1 MNSLAPSQNSLA
13 PSQEFHSNLTK
24 TPTVH
29 PPIPLQSFFPTLTWT
44 AGGPGAFRK
53 TAIIPLF
60 ILLFCTQGAIGLAQL
75 AQDRYQLG
83 RRLARFERAWQLG
96 NNTLRSA
103 STPAMEKAVTSF
115 FSLQLPRAG
124 QSLDKAWMD
133 ALGLPP
139 SDQKRWMNSTP
150 WLVDWDS
157 PCIASNSSPLVLRGS
172 LRSFYSIEAPSN
184 ETQST
189 PDILS
194 IPWQFSIFRWQPSYE
209 ENTSSSPPSSSPPTS
224 PKPIAEF
231 QFSPP
236 TSSDAPLEVQ
246 LPPLPPGD
254 YLAVITLGKNLT
266 HPELLCEAFS
276 VIENLEARIEK
287 VESWLDEHRRDS
299 GSTLISTT
307 RFAAKEILKGR
318 KGTPTESDLPW
329 NQLLNDFELLSNPEQ
344 LSNLAPKSA
353 SKPNSNPST
362 LQTWSQK
369 PGTKWIQLARDKS
382 SQILRVEVPDKV
394 SENSG
399 APPQTPVL
407 IALHG
412 AGGSENMFFE
422 TYGAGRL
429 VKLAKQRGWIVVSP
443 RQTMSG
449 LGMDVPKML
458 DALEEILP
466 IDRNSILLCG
476 HSMGAAQA
484 MSQVS
489 RAPDS
494 IRAVAA
500 LGGGGAVRPSQ
511 ALQKIPFFVAAGER
525 DFGKPRAKALADQLK
540 QSKCTIDYKEYPNV
554 EHMVIVQAALDDVF
568 DFFDTHVPNTR

>member
-1 MNSLAPSQNSLA
+1 MNSFAT
-13 PSQEFHSNLTK
+13 SQEFHSNQAK
-24 TPTVH
+24 TPMAP
-29 PPIPLQSFFPTLTWT
+29 PPIPLHSFFSPLTWT
-44 AGGPGAFRK
+44 AGCPGSFRK
-53 TAIIPLF
+53 TLSIPLLT
-60 ILLFCTQGAIGLAQL
+60 LLFCTQCANGLAQL

-96 NNTLRSA
+96 NNTFRSA

-115 FSLQLPRAG
+115 FSLQLSLAG
-124 QSLDKAWMD
+124 QSLDEAWMD
-133 ALGLPP
+133 ALGVPP

-172 LRSFYSIEAPSN
+172 LRSFYSNEAPSN
-184 ETQST
+184 DPQST
-189 PDILS
+189 PDVLS

-209 ENTSSSPPSSSPPTS
+209 ENTPSSSPPTLS
-224 PKPIAEF
+224 PAPAKPIAEF

-236 TSSDAPLEVQ
+236 ASSDAPLEIH

-254 YLAVITLGKNLT
+254 YLAVITLGKNLNN
-266 HPELLCEAFS
+266 PELLCEAFS
-276 VIENLEARIEK
+276 VIENLEPRIAN

-299 GSTLISTT
+299 GSTLVSTT

-329 NQLLNDFELLSNPEQ
+329 NQLLSDFEQLSNPEQ
-344 LSNLAPKSA
+344 PNSTAPPSA
-353 SKPNSNPST
+353 SEPNSNPST

-369 PGTKWIQLARDKS
+369 PGTKWIQLSRDKS
-382 SQILRVEVPDKV
+382 SQILRVEVPNRV

-399 APPQTPVL
+399 PPPKTPVL

-429 VKLAKQRGWIVVSP
+429 VTLAKQRGWIVVSP

-511 ALQKIPFFVAAGER
+511 AIQTIPFFVAAGER
-525 DFGKPRAKALADQLK
+525 DFGKPRAKALAAQLK
-540 QSKCTIDYKEYPNV
+540 QSKCTVDYKEYPNV
-554 EHMVIVQAALDDVF
+554 EHMVVVQAALDDVF
-568 DFFDTHVPNTR
+568 DFFDSHVHNTR